1 MTCIVALSVGNKVY
15 LGGDSAASD
24 DKSGLVLQINDP
36 KVFKVGQFGIGFVDS
51 FRMGQ
56 ILQYSWTPPIYK
68 PTAGYKNLDK
78 FMRTKFVESI
88 KEVFQENGF
97 GRFGPHWATEDG
109 DEGGILLIAVQN
121 TGRIFAM
128 DTDYHVSELDVDYHA
143 EGSGQQVAL
152 GSLHST
158 FMIKTPRKRVRMA
171 LEAASKFIMSVKGPF
186 TIIEV

>member
-1 MTCIVALSVGNKVY
+1 MTCIVALAVGNKVV

-24 DKSGLVLQINDP
+24 EKSGLILQTTDP

-56 ILQYSWTPPIYK
+56 ILQYNWTPPIYK
-68 PTAGYKNLDK
+68 PTAGFKNLDK

-88 KEVFQENGF
+88 KEAYQENGYGKF
-97 GRFGPHWATEDG
+97 GSNTEDG
-109 DEGGILLIAVQN
+109 DEGGIIIIAVQN
-121 TGRIFAM
+121 TGRIFTM
-128 DTDYHVSELDVDYHA
+128 DVDYHVSELNTSYYA

-152 GSLHST
+152 GSLFST
-158 FMIKTPRKRVRMA
+158 GAVKTPRKRVRMA
-171 LEAASKFIMSVKGPF
+171 LEASSKFIMSVRAPF